1 MSSIGQQEHHK
12 PPQPPAAIARG
23 LNLASTTQTLMPRR
37 SKRRHDGGAV
47 VASERIA
54 PIDTLVRDATEP
66 MNSTDAPDCVTVT
79 PLEDSTPAT
88 AVTLP
93 LVQNR
98 LFDVP
103 EIVRSIAEFLDKPTL
118 AASCRVSRTWAT
130 LCTPLLWKHIS
141 DKDWRDGRF
150 CAAIKSQSH
159 YIQSMRCEDW
169 TDYEEILLCPFP
181 RLKAIAFQGGKEP
194 IATKDKIMEKLCKG
208 LTSLV
213 LNTVVSHLTAD
224 TVRAIQRM
232 ENLTTLKLVKMDIHY
247 NHLRGILEHCDSLE
261 FFSVS
266 SVEFP
271 SFEDNQTLPITRIR
285 YLALKEID
293 ISLKD
298 LSTLLQKCPNLLE
311 LSLARNEELAL
322 SPEFFQ
328 SLKEFC
334 PQLYGLDVGS
344 CKLIS
349 KETFSALFTTI
360 SQLTVLNL
368 AGTAIADEELL
379 SLAENCKGLVRL
391 DIQYCTAITSKGL
404 HRFLTLSGPSLKHLE
419 ASGITIDPR
428 TFDRKAWKCLNLQ
441 ILFVHIGL
449 VGSVPPR
456 APTASS
462 VTSGST
468 DVAVGGTKTGA
479 SSTIATTSAD
489 CSSSSLAIVEV
500 DSSGNDRK
508 RPPTAEGHS
517 YVGSAG
523 YSSACSLAPALTAAS
538 VPSPSPSRDQE
549 RGLDEDIEMQHELHP
564 IHEVCNVQYLGLMGY
579 GPKLTYESANQLIR
593 GFRSVKRL
601 HLLGL
606 YQAFKK
612 EDLEWLIDVL
622 PELCR
627 IDAEKYNISD
637 DLLQWFDNAY
647 PHVRIHRHD

>member
-1 MSSIGQQEHHK
+1 MSSVGQQEQQK
-12 PPQPPAAIARG
+12 PPQSPAALARG
-23 LNLASTTQTLMPRR
+23 LNLASTAQTLMPRR
-37 SKRRHDGGAV
+37 SKRRHDGDSV
-47 VASERIA
+47 VPSDRTPPLE
-54 PIDTLVRDATEP
+54 TLVRDATETIDP
-66 MNSTDAPDCVTVT
+66 ADAPECAVVTSSHN
-79 PLEDSTPAT
+79 STPAY
-88 AVTLP
+88 AASFP
-93 LVQNR
+93 AAQNR
-98 LFDVP
+98 LFYVP
-103 EIVRSIAEFLDKPTL
+103 EIVRLIAEFLDKPTL
-118 AASCRVSRTWAT
+118 AASCRVSRTWAA
-130 LCTPLLWKHIS
+130 LCTPLLWKHIG

-181 RLKAIAFQGGKEP
+181 RLKAIAFQGNKEP
-194 IATKDKIMEKLCKG
+194 IATKDKIMEKLCRS
-208 LTSLV
+208 LTSLA
-213 LNTVVSHLTAD
+213 LNTVASRLTEE
-224 TVRAIQRM
+224 TIHAIQRM
-232 ENLTTLKLVKMDIHY
+232 EKLTTLKLVKMDVSY
-247 NHLRGILEHCDSLE
+247 SHLLGILAHCDGLE

-266 SVEFP
+266 SVKFL
-271 SFEDNQTLPITRIR
+271 SFEDNQTLPVTCIR

-298 LSTLLQKCPNLLE
+298 LSIFLKQCPDLLE
-311 LSLARNEELAL
+311 LSLARNEELAI
-322 SPEFFQ
+322 SAEFFQ

-349 KETFSALFTTI
+349 KETFCALFTTI
-360 SQLTVLNL
+360 SQLTALNL
-368 AGTAIADEELL
+368 AGTVIADGELQ

-391 DIQYCTAITSKGL
+391 DIQYCTAITSQGL

-419 ASGITIDPR
+419 ASGITIEPS
-428 TFDRKAWKCLNLQ
+428 TFDRRAWKCSNLQ

-468 DVAVGGTKTGA
+468 DVAAGGTKTGA
-479 SSTIATTSAD
+479 SSTVATTGAD
-489 CSSSSLAIVEV
+489 CSSSSLATVEV
-500 DSSGNDRK
+500 DSPGNDRK
-508 RPPTAEGHS
+508 RPQTTEGHT
-517 YVGSAG
+517 YFGPVG
-523 YSSACSLAPALTAAS
+523 YTSACSLAPAAKSA
-538 VPSPSPSRDQE
+538 PSPSPPSCEQDMDSD
-549 RGLDEDIEMQHELHP
+549 GDIGILHELHP
-564 IHEVCNVQYLGLMGY
+564 IQEMCNVQYLGLMGY
-579 GPKLTYESANQLIR
+579 GPKLTCGSANQLIR

-612 EDLEWLIDVL
+612 EDLEWLVDVL

-637 DLLQWFDNAY
+637 DLLHWFETAY
-647 PHVRIHRHD
+647 PHVHIHRHD

>member
-1 MSSIGQQEHHK
+1 
-12 PPQPPAAIARG
+12 
-23 LNLASTTQTLMPRR
+23 MPRR

-47 VASERIA
+47 IPSERNA
-54 PIDTLVRDATEP
+54 PMECEAPVCDATQP
-66 MNSTDAPDCVTVT
+66 MDPVNAPKCTPVTPSDNSTP
-79 PLEDSTPAT
+79 TPAT
-88 AVTLP
+88 SIP
-93 LVQNR
+93 LMQSR

-118 AASCRVSRTWAT
+118 AASCRVSRTWAI
-130 LCTPLLWKHIS
+130 LCTPLLWKHIG

-169 TDYEEILLCPFP
+169 TDYEEILLCSLP
-181 RLKAIAFQGGKEP
+181 RLKAIAFQGSKEP
-194 IATKDKIMEKLCKG
+194 MATKTKILEKLCKS

-213 LNTVVSHLTAD
+213 LNTVAYRLTTD

-232 ENLTTLKLVKMDIHY
+232 ENLTTLKLVKMDIHFA
-247 NHLRGILEHCDSLE
+247 HLHGILEHCDGLQ

-266 SVEFP
+266 SVQIH
-271 SFEDNQTLPITRIR
+271 SFDNDRTLPVTRIR
-285 YLALKEID
+285 YLALKEVD

-298 LSTLLQKCPNLLE
+298 LFTLLKKCPDLLE
-311 LSLARNEELAL
+311 LSLARNEELAF
-322 SPEFFQ
+322 STEFFQ
-328 SLKEFC
+328 LLKEFC

-349 KETFSALFTTI
+349 KETFGALFATL

-368 AGTAIADEELL
+368 AGTVVADEELL
-379 SLAENCKGLVRL
+379 SLAQHCKGLVRL

-404 HRFLTLSGPSLKHLE
+404 HRFLALSGSSLRHLE
-419 ASGITIDPR
+419 ASGITIDPH
-428 TFDRKAWKCLNLQ
+428 TFDGRAWKCSNLQ

-468 DVAVGGTKTGA
+468 DVAFGGTKTGA
-479 SSTIATTSAD
+479 SSTVETTGAD
-489 CSSSSLAIVEV
+489 CSSSSLATTEV
-500 DSSGNDRK
+500 DSPGNDRK
-508 RPPTAEGHS
+508 RPPTAEGYS
-517 YVGSAG
+517 YLGPTE
-523 YSSACSLAPALTAAS
+523 YSTARSLVPAVTATS
-538 VPSPSPSRDQE
+538 VSSPSTPLSALRDQE
-549 RGLDEDIEMQHELHP
+549 RDAGEDIEVQHDLHP
-564 IHEVCNVQYLGLMGY
+564 IQEVCNVQYLGLMGY
-579 GPKLTYESANQLIR
+579 GPKLTCGSANQLIR

-612 EDLEWLIDVL
+612 EDLEWLVDVL

-637 DLLQWFDNAY
+637 DLLHWFDHAY
-647 PHVRIHRHD
+647 PHVRICRHD

>member
-1 MSSIGQQEHHK
+1 
-12 PPQPPAAIARG
+12 
-23 LNLASTTQTLMPRR
+23 MPRR

-47 VASERIA
+47 VPSERIA
-54 PIDTLVRDATEP
+54 PIETPVRDATEP
-66 MNSTDAPDCVTVT
+66 IDVGSAPECASIAT
-79 PLEDSTPAT
+79 PLDSTTPAT
-88 AVTLP
+88 AVSLTL
-93 LVQNR
+93 VHNH

-118 AASCRVSRTWAT
+118 AASCRVSRTWST
-130 LCTPLLWKHIS
+130 LCTPLLWKHIG

-181 RLKAIAFQGGKEP
+181 RLKAIAFQGSKEP
-194 IATKDKIMEKLCKG
+194 IATKDKILEKLCKS

-213 LNTVVSHLTAD
+213 LNTVVPCLTSD
-224 TVRAIQRM
+224 TVRSIQRM
-232 ENLTTLKLVKMDIHY
+232 ENLMTLKLVKMDVPY
-247 NHLRGILEHCDSLE
+247 SHLHGILEHCNSLE
-261 FFSVS
+261 FLSVS
-266 SVEFP
+266 SVKFYA
-271 SFEDNQTLPITRIR
+271 FEDNQPLRATRIR

-293 ISLKD
+293 ISFKD
-298 LSTLLQKCPNLLE
+298 LDTFLMKCSDLLE
-311 LSLARNEELAL
+311 LSLARNEELTLTA
-322 SPEFFQ
+322 EFFQ
-328 SLKEFC
+328 SLKGFC
-334 PQLYGLDVGS
+334 PRLYGLDVGS
-344 CKLIS
+344 CKSIS
-349 KETFSALFTTI
+349 KETFGALFATL

-368 AGTAIADEELL
+368 AGTVIADEELL
-379 SLAENCKGLVRL
+379 SLAEHCKDLIRL
-391 DIQYCTAITSKGL
+391 DIQYCTAISSKGL
-404 HRFLTLSGPSLKHLE
+404 HRFLTLTGPSLKHLE

-428 TFDRKAWKCLNLQ
+428 TFDRRAWNCSNLQ

-468 DVAVGGTKTGA
+468 NVAAGGTKTGA
-479 SSTIATTSAD
+479 STTVATTGAD
-489 CSSSSLAIVEV
+489 CSSSSLATVEV
-500 DSSGNDRK
+500 DSPGNDRK
-508 RPPTAEGHS
+508 RPQFGEGYS
-517 YVGSAG
+517 YGFNGSTG
-523 YSSACSLAPALTAAS
+523 YSSADSCAPTPSATS
-538 VPSPSPSRDQE
+538 VPPPPSNPSHDQDRD
-549 RGLDEDIEMQHELHP
+549 LDEDITMQHDLHP
-564 IHEVCNVQYLGLMGY
+564 IQEVCNVQYLGLMGY
-579 GPKLTYESANQLIR
+579 GPKLTCESVNQLIR

-637 DLLQWFDNAY
+637 DLLHWFENMY
-647 PHVRIHRHD
+647 PHVQICRHD

>member
-1 MSSIGQQEHHK
+1 M
-12 PPQPPAAIARG
+12 PQRG
-23 LNLASTTQTLMPRR
+23 
-37 SKRRHDGGAV
+37 KRRHDGGAV
-47 VASERIA
+47 VPSERNA
-54 PIDTLVRDATEP
+54 PIETLVRDATEP
-66 MNSTDAPDCVTVT
+66 IDPAYAPECAVVIPSDNN
-79 PLEDSTPAT
+79 TPAT
-88 AVTLP
+88 AMSVP

-103 EIVRSIAEFLDKPTL
+103 EIIRSIAEFLDKPTL

-130 LCTPLLWKHIS
+130 LCTPLLWKHIG

-169 TDYEEILLCPFP
+169 TDYEEILLCAFP
-181 RLKAIAFQGGKEP
+181 RLKAIAFQGSKEP
-194 IATKDKIMEKLCKG
+194 IATKEKILEKLCKS

-213 LNTVVSHLTAD
+213 LNTVVPRMTAD
-224 TVRAIQRM
+224 TVRSIQRM

-247 NHLRGILEHCDSLE
+247 IHLVVILEHCDGLE

-266 SVEFP
+266 SVKLS
-271 SFEDNQTLPITRIR
+271 SFEDNQTLPVTRIR

-293 ISLKD
+293 ISSKD
-298 LSTLLQKCPNLLE
+298 LSTLLKKCPDLLE

-322 SPEFFQ
+322 TAEFFQ
-328 SLKEFC
+328 SLKESC

-344 CKLIS
+344 CKSIS
-349 KETFSALFTTI
+349 KETFGALFITI

-368 AGTAIADEELL
+368 AGTVIADDELL
-379 SLAENCKGLVRL
+379 ILAENCKGLIRL
-391 DIQYCTAITSKGL
+391 DIQYCTAITSRGL

-428 TFDRKAWKCLNLQ
+428 TFDQRAWNCSNLQ

-456 APTASS
+456 TSIASF

-468 DVAVGGTKTGA
+468 NVAAGGAKTGA
-479 SSTIATTSAD
+479 STTATTTSAD
-489 CSSSSLAIVEV
+489 CSSSSIATVEV
-500 DSSGNDRK
+500 ESPGNDRK
-508 RPPTAEGHS
+508 RPPTAEGYS
-517 YVGSAG
+517 YLGPTG
-523 YSSACSLAPALTAAS
+523 YSSSCSHAPALTATS
-538 VPSPSPSRDQE
+538 VPSPCLSRDQDKDS
-549 RGLDEDIEMQHELHP
+549 DEDIGMLHELHP
-564 IHEVCNVQYLGLMGY
+564 IQEVCNVQYLGLMGY
-579 GPKLTYESANQLIR
+579 GPKLTCGSANQLIR

-612 EDLEWLIDVL
+612 EDLEWLVEVL

-637 DLLQWFDNAY
+637 DLLHWFGNAY
-647 PHVRIHRHD
+647 PHVHIYRHD